1 MEKQW
6 IGLLAV
12 ICMLVAG
19 CAYKVGAR
27 AAPAGNIYSI
37 HDSKIPGKYALQVTG
52 LDNCCRMEVRPSS
65 YICGAHNFPV
75 NASEAIRWSIQHTLS
90 LVFENIDLNDGQG
103 NVVTI
108 SVNRFDPKLRFVPG
122 YWSGQ
127 ASSTV
132 EIGIDVKGR
141 LCSTLLCL
149 QKEPGTATQVHI
161 ARAAQKLS
169 LKLLLRQRER
179 SWKEWPNVYRIIP
192 HCGRRIDVVR
202 GTCLLPPDFSFLP
215 LPISKTGQS
224 GGSLVTAPAECG

>member
-108 SVNRFDPKLRFVPG
+108 SVNRFDPKLRFGKV
-122 YWSGQ
+122 
-127 ASSTV
+127 V
-132 EIGIDVKGR
+132 
-141 LCSTLLCL
+141 LN
-149 QKEPGTATQVHI
+149 TAVF
-161 ARAAQKLS
+161 A
-169 LKLLLRQRER
+169 ER
-179 SWKEWPNVYRIIP
+179 TRDGDAGPY
-192 HCGRRIDVVR
+192 C
-202 GTCLLPPDFSFLP
+202 
-215 LPISKTGQS
+215 S
-224 GGSLVTAPAECG
+224 GGAEVIAEAIASATREVMERMAERLSNNPALRTTD

>member
-122 YWSGQ
+122 FWSGQ

-132 EIGIDVKGR
+132 EIGIDVKAMRNGKVV
-141 LCSTLLCL
+141 LN
-149 QKEPGTATQVHI
+149 TAVF
-161 ARAAQKLS
+161 A
-169 LKLLLRQRER
+169 ER
-179 SWKEWPNVYRIIP
+179 TRDGDAGPY
-192 HCGRRIDVVR
+192 C
-202 GTCLLPPDFSFLP
+202 
-215 LPISKTGQS
+215 S
-224 GGSLVTAPAECG
+224 GGAEVIAEAIASATREVMERMAERLSNNPALRTTD